1 MNEIT
6 IYTQAQPLAV
16 KEYRGERVITF
27 KDMDTLHQRPEGTAR
42 RNFNANRGRFIEGE
56 DYYKITADE
65 FRTAFGGM
73 DARQRIDVTLITK
86 MGYLMLVKSFTDDL
100 AWMVQRQLVR
110 SYFEAHTVEQPPAPV
125 RRLPEGEKPLPRM
138 RTLPQAVKEMREK
151 DPGTHLN
158 YTALRRWVKA
168 GLIPT
173 VQPGKSPL
181 VNMDTLERFME
192 GGGPDGKH

>member
-73 DARQRIDVTLITK
+73 DARQRMDVTLITK

-110 SYFEAHTVEQPPAPV
+110 SYFEAHTSTQ
-125 RRLPEGEKPLPRM
+125 RRMGVDDGRKAEHTSDTGSRSEG
-138 RTLPQAVKEMREK
+138 PQGNSAEAKKR
-151 DPGTHLN
+151 
-158 YTALRRWVKA
+158 
-168 GLIPT
+168 
-173 VQPGKSPL
+173 
-181 VNMDTLERFME
+181 
-192 GGGPDGKH
+192 

>member
-1 MNEIT
+1 
-6 IYTQAQPLAV
+6 
-16 KEYRGERVITF
+16 
-27 KDMDTLHQRPEGTAR
+27 
-42 RNFNANRGRFIEGE
+42 
-56 DYYKITADE
+56 
-65 FRTAFGGM
+65 
-73 DARQRIDVTLITK
+73 
-86 MGYLMLVKSFTDDL
+86 
-100 AWMVQRQLVR
+100 
-110 SYFEAHTVEQPPAPV
+110 
-125 RRLPEGEKPLPRM
+125 M

-151 DPGTHLN
+151 DPGTYLN